1 MKTRSV
7 ISLLYVFC
15 ILILLLAVSTAIAE
29 DTSYICEVLHTYDLE
44 RDGSVGISGF
54 DKQFR
59 GSKFTVSKKDGQV
72 VGYVVPTKLAK
83 STNVIQAGNTKYS
96 FRAIADFGR
105 DIQILDIREFVPGK
119 QKPFVATAF
128 SGAGIVSGV
137 CE

>member
-1 MKTRSV
+1 MKTFSYLFA
-7 ISLLYVFC
+7 ISLLMSY
-15 ILILLLAVSTAIAE
+15 LALSNAIAGE
-29 DTSYICEVLHTYDLE
+29 ANYTCEVLHTYDLE

-59 GSKFTVSKKDGQV
+59 GSKFTVSKKDGQI

-83 STNVIQAGNTKYS
+83 STRVIQTGNKEYS
-96 FRAIADFGR
+96 FRTIADFER

-119 QKPFVATAF
+119 QKPFIATAF
-128 SGAGIVSGV
+128 SGAGIVSGI